1 MKKITRKQ
9 DKHINKTFKIIVKA
23 LEDAG
28 YKGGGGGDT
37 MRFFHKPPIKLF
49 IRDIKGI
56 DTMPYIYI
64 RRCD

>member
-49 IRDIKGI
+49 IRGYTII
-56 DTMPYIYI
+56 PYIYI
-64 RRCD
+64 RRWD